1 MDFLLECIGFPPDV
15 GEDGLIE
22 FIQAHGEAAA
32 LRGDPENHR
41 VLGLGGGLEVRA
53 DRATTGAYWTLTPQ
67 FKVPHRLRFA
77 VTSIVRHPDSPFD
90 ALLAGWA
97 APAIEAPG
105 RPASAASQAGAYR
118 LTTWIYDARRL
129 GSRISPGHV
138 LAISVAGFAVH
149 VDRVIA
155 NEDVRDPSIL
165 SRVAGADIRP
175 LGGPD
180 EPGGCCDVSLRIQA
194 VRRIKNRLTGEPVEI
209 AICDAPD
216 RPLLLF
222 LSPWQLKGD
231 GHPAPQPGMRI
242 EGTFMFTGRIAG
254 GLPKRRPT

>member
-15 GEDGLIE
+15 GEEGLLD
-22 FIQAHGEAAA
+22 FIHAHGESAAW
-32 LRGDPENHR
+32 RGDPENHR
-41 VLGLGGGLEVRA
+41 VLSLGGGLEVRA
-53 DRATTGAYWTLTPQ
+53 DRAPDQSYWTLTPQ
-67 FKVPHRLRFA
+67 FKVPHRLRLA
-77 VTSIVRHPDSPFD
+77 VTSIVRQPDSPFD

-97 APAIEAPG
+97 APPIEAPG
-105 RPASAASQAGAYR
+105 RPASPASQAGAYR
-118 LTTWIYDARRL
+118 LSAWISDARRL

-138 LAISVAGFAVH
+138 LAISIAGFAVH
-149 VDRVIA
+149 VDRIIP
-155 NEDVRDPSIL
+155 NEEVRDPAIL
-165 SRVAGADIRP
+165 DGPAGASIRP
-175 LGGPD
+175 LGSPD
-180 EPGGCCDVSLRIQA
+180 DPGGCCDVSLRIQA
-194 VRRIKNRLTGEPVEI
+194 VRHIKNKLTGEPVEI

-216 RPLLLF
+216 RPMLLF